1 MPILTS
7 CLVSRALFHSSPED
21 GVGNEQGRIL
31 GKKLAC
37 IEFHSFYS
45 ASHVVLLLETPKR
58 IKTNNTGR

>member
-1 MPILTS
+1 MSILAF
-7 CLVSRALFHSSPED
+7 CLVSRVLFYSSPED
-21 GVGNEQGRIL
+21 RVGNEQGRIL
-31 GKKLAC
+31 GTKLAC